1 MAKII
6 NSNEELRLL
15 IPNQLITIKGE
26 TPLFDKLAPFLDL
39 AEAWVK
45 ETFTSEPTYNTI
57 CGYTD
62 SNPIRIA
69 TARLVVADAMRRAIP
84 SLDLVLTP
92 NGFATVGTQNLV
104 AASKMRVDRLVG
116 SMLTHRDDCIA
127 ALLPELVGA
136 SKWLTSSQAD
146 FFGATLFPDLAIVD
160 SVGGASGSK
169 WEKYLELRP
178 QVIDLEASL
187 AEEWFSPELLSA
199 LRSENL
205 RGDLTE
211 KRSVIVRQVKAQIL
225 GYLKS
230 GSFSSRRLADIVN
243 RIRENKDDFP
253 EWHRSETAKLF
264 APPVFRNE
272 KKAKGYWF

>member
-6 NSNEELRLL
+6 NSNEELTAL
-15 IPNQLITIKGE
+15 IPNSLITVKGE

-92 NGFATVGTQNLV
+92 NGFANVGTQNLV
-104 AASKMRVDRLVG
+104 AASKMRVDRLVD

-127 ALLPELVGA
+127 ALLPELPGA
-136 SKWLTSSQAD
+136 SRWLNSDQAA
-146 FFGATLFPDLAIVD
+146 FFGATLFPTLEIV
-160 SVGGASGSK
+160 SQSPISNSPK
-169 WEKYLELRP
+169 WERYLELRP
-178 QVIDLEASL
+178 QIIDLEASL
-187 AEEWFSPELLSA
+187 AEEWLSPELMSA
-199 LRSENL
+199 LRAENL
-205 RGDLTE
+205 RGNLPPVRHD
-211 KRSVIVRQVKAQIL
+211 VVRQIKAQLIA
-225 GYLKS
+225 YLQK
-230 GSFSSRRLADIVN
+230 GTFNSRRLADIVN
-243 RIRENKDDFP
+243 IIRHRPSDFP
-253 EWHRSETAKLF
+253 EWHSSDTARLF
-264 APPVFRNE
+264 TPPTFRNRKE
-272 KKAKGYWF
+272 ASGYFF

>member
-6 NSNEELRLL
+6 NSNEELTAL
-15 IPNQLITIKGE
+15 IPNSLITVKGE

-45 ETFTSEPTYNTI
+45 ETFTSESTYNTI

-104 AASKMRVDRLVG
+104 AASKMRVDRLVD

-127 ALLPELVGA
+127 ALLPELPGA
-136 SKWLTSSQAD
+136 SRGGHPHPAP
-146 FFGATLFPDLAIVD
+146 LFPAPVFF
-160 SVGGASGSK
+160 SS
-169 WEKYLELRP
+169 
-178 QVIDLEASL
+178 SL
-187 AEEWFSPELLSA
+187 FCL
-199 LRSENL
+199 
-205 RGDLTE
+205 
-211 KRSVIVRQVKAQIL
+211 
-225 GYLKS
+225 
-230 GSFSSRRLADIVN
+230 SFSSSCFCSSSSSSAA
-243 RIRENKDDFP
+243 
-253 EWHRSETAKLF
+253 ST
-264 APPVFRNE
+264 
-272 KKAKGYWF
+272 

>member
-6 NSNEELRLL
+6 NSNEELTA
-15 IPNQLITIKGE
+15 LITNSLITVKGE

-45 ETFTSEPTYNTI
+45 DTFTSEPTYNTI

-116 SMLTHRDDCIA
+116 SMMTHRDDCIA
-127 ALLPELVGA
+127 ALLPELPGA
-136 SKWLTSSQAD
+136 SRWLNSEQAA
-146 FFGATLFPDLAIVD
+146 FFGATLFPTLEIVAQ
-160 SVGGASGSK
+160 SPISNSPK
-169 WEKYLELRP
+169 WERYLELRP
-178 QVIDLEASL
+178 QIIDLEASL
-187 AEEWFSPELLSA
+187 AEEWLSPELISA
-199 LRSENL
+199 LRAENL
-205 RGDLTE
+205 RGDLPPV
-211 KRSVIVRQVKAQIL
+211 RHDVVRQIKAQLIA
-225 GYLKS
+225 YLHK
-230 GSFSSRRLADIVN
+230 GTFNSRRLADIVN
-243 RIRENKDDFP
+243 IIRHRPTDFP
-253 EWHRSETAKLF
+253 EWHSSDTARLF
-264 APPVFRNE
+264 TPPTFRNRKE
-272 KKAKGYWF
+272 APGYFF

>member
-1 MAKII
+1 MK
-6 NSNEELRLL
+6 
-15 IPNQLITIKGE
+15 LITTDEQLRSHLPNVIASVKGE
-26 TPLFDKLAPFLDL
+26 TPFIERLALFLDL
-39 AEAWVK
+39 AEDWVVN
-45 ETFTSEPTYNTI
+45 TFTSVSTFNTI
-57 CGYTD
+57 CDYTD
-62 SNPIRIA
+62 SNNIKILCS
-69 TARLVVADAMRRAIP
+69 RLVVADALRRAIP
-84 SLDLVLTP
+84 SLDIVLTP
-92 NGFATVGTQNLV
+92 NGFAVVNTSNL
-104 AASKMRVDRLVG
+104 APASKPRVDRLVG
-116 SMLTHRDDCIA
+116 SMLRHRDDCIA

>member
-1 MAKII
+1 MKLITTDAQ
-6 NSNEELRLL
+6 LRAH
-15 IPNQLITIKGE
+15 IPNIIASVKGE
-26 TPLFDKLAPFLDL
+26 TPFIERLSSFLDL
-39 AEAWVK
+39 AEDWVK
-45 ETFTSEPTYNTI
+45 TTFTSESTFNTI

-62 SNPIRIA
+62 SNEIKIICS
-69 TARLVVADAMRRAIP
+69 RLVVADALRRAIP
-84 SLDLVLTP
+84 SLDIVLTP
-92 NGFATVGTQNLV
+92 NGFGVVNTSNL
-104 AASKMRVDRLVG
+104 APASKPRVDRLVG
-116 SMLTHRDDCIA
+116 SMLAHRDDCIA

-146 FFGATLFPDLAIVD
+146 FFGSTLFPDLGIVD
-160 SVGGASGSK
+160 AVGSIQGSR

-187 AEEWFSPELLSA
+187 AEEWLSPELLSA
-199 LRSENL
+199 LRSQNL

-211 KRSVIVRQVKAQIL
+211 KRNVIVRQVKAQIL

-230 GSFSSRRLADIVN
+230 GSFNSRRLADIVN
-243 RIRENKDDFP
+243 YIRLNEESFK

>member
-1 MAKII
+1 MKLITTDAQ
-6 NSNEELRLL
+6 LRAH
-15 IPNQLITIKGE
+15 IPNIIASVKGE
-26 TPLFDKLAPFLDL
+26 TPFIERVAHFLDL
-39 AEAWVK
+39 AEDWVRT
-45 ETFTSEPTYNTI
+45 TFTSESTFNTI

-62 SNPIRIA
+62 SNEIKIICS
-69 TARLVVADAMRRAIP
+69 RLVVADALRRAIP
-84 SLDLVLTP
+84 SLDIVLTP
-92 NGFATVGTQNLV
+92 NGFGVVSTQNL
-104 AASKMRVDRLVG
+104 APASKPRVDRLVG
-116 SMLTHRDDCIA
+116 SMLAHRDDCIA

-136 SKWLTSSQAD
+136 SKWLTSPQAD
-146 FFGATLFPDLAIVD
+146 FFGSTLFPDLGIVD
-160 SVGGASGSK
+160 AVGGATGSK

-187 AEEWFSPELLSA
+187 AEEWFSPELMSA

-211 KRSVIVRQVKAQIL
+211 KRNVIVRQVKAQIL